1 MQTMKFLLLFL
12 YSFICLLATS
22 IDAYAQHKVVKK
34 ENTTSVDTLWN
45 QIDKLGNKQGN
56 WFIKSNAVMGE
67 DNTTSYGFYNH
78 GMKEGQWYILDEMN
92 ELLRIENY
100 KNNLLDGENKFF
112 EQGYLVCIG
121 HYRSVNTKYKY
132 DTIKVEDPISG
143 KIKQVIVPAEKG
155 TTKHG
160 TWEFFDAPSGDLLKI
175 EEWQVD
181 DRIFVKTYDRN
192 KEDTAFVNARIRSLP
207 HVKNNYFKPPPH
219 KRFLL
224 LN

>member
-1 MQTMKFLLLFL
+1 MKFPFLIVSFLLGLFL
-12 YSFICLLATS
+12 TS
-22 IDAYAQHKVVKK
+22 VVSYAQNKTTKR
-34 ENTTSVDTLWN
+34 ENSSLIDTLWN
-45 QIDKLGNKQGN
+45 QFDKSGNKHGN
-56 WFIKSNAVMGE
+56 WFLKSNAERGE
-67 DNTTSYGFYNH
+67 EYSTSYGFYNH
-78 GMKEGQWYILDEMN
+78 GMKEGQWYVLDEMN

-100 KNNLLDGENKFF
+100 KNNLLDGENKFY

-121 HYRSVNTKYKY
+121 HYRSVSTKYKY

-143 KIKQVIVPAEKG
+143 KIKQVVVPAEKG

-192 KEDTAFVNARIRSLP
+192 KEDTAFVNARIRRLP
-207 HVKNNYFKPPPH
+207 HVKNNYFKPPPN